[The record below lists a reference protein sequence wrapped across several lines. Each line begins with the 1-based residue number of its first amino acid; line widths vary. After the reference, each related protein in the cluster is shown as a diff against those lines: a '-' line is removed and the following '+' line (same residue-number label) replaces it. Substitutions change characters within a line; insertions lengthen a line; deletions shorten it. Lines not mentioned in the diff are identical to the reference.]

1 MLSSKLA
8 SKSLCCFNFHQLRF
22 SSRSALYVSG
32 RAGSQQFAVFK
43 PKLDMS
49 WIRNNIEIL
58 ENVHHQKSSPIQIKS
73 LASELEAYLEM
84 KEKVDEINLSLSEVR
99 QIINERK
106 KKQIEIEDQ
115 IKLYKEIKKNLVG
128 LKTALWN
135 MEEVVLL
142 EYLKLQNC
150 DSKSNLKEKVY
161 YCSRRHMEEG
171 NLQVKHKELSN
182 QNNLLEFS
190 NISHT
195 AVYLKSKLAQTELKL
210 GKYFTSKLL
219 DYGLEIFSNPDF
231 IKSVMAEGCGIDFT
245 DPTKIFSLKQYQDFG
260 YRESCTA
267 MHLVGGASLPAFVS
281 YFARN
286 VVLTPGV
293 LPASLFCVGRHYRPV
308 TSAHT
313 GDLVTCQQSQA
324 LQMFSVSTSYHQME
338 QQLDR
343 FLDIIINL
351 FSVFPNFSVIQE
363 SAKDY
368 ETCNSRQFRLE
379 MKVCGKRATV
389 DFNFSLMIDV

>member
-1 MLSSKLA
+1 M
-8 SKSLCCFNFHQLRF
+8 
-22 SSRSALYVSG
+22 G
-32 RAGSQQFAVFK
+32 
-43 PKLDMS
+43 
-49 WIRNNIEIL
+49 
-58 ENVHHQKSSPIQIKS
+58 
-73 LASELEAYLEM
+73 
-84 KEKVDEINLSLSEVR
+84 
-99 QIINERK
+99 
-106 KKQIEIEDQ
+106 KQIEIEDQ

-260 YRESCTA
+260 DRESCTA

-379 MKVCGKRATV
+379 MKGVDAVSVGNIGVQGKYFSDRMMMVSQDSSPLFTV
-389 DFNFSLMIDV
+389 SCNINLTKMIAVLVELSQDPSGNVNIDKISQWLQ